1 MRQLSYCVFAAT
13 AAFTAGDALAR
24 TDLLKTQA
32 GSVVHWTRAEVT
44 VGIDAEAGSR
54 SVESLDVVTAI
65 NRAARAWNRIPA
77 SQPRLRFTASP
88 DRNVTIKFCR
98 GKWQGDA
105 IDLGRS
111 QFNASP
117 QDGSVT
123 AATVEFNECDHRF
136 TPPGETGHDLFDLQS
151 VMTHEL
157 GHVLGLGHGDHASA
171 IMFPNGNGALA
182 RTPNADDETALA
194 LIYLG
199 REPLLPA
206 LPPEAARTGT
216 ATGSAPSAAG
226 TTQTVPPSAVSASPR
241 VPPAPN
247 TRGPAAA
254 APSDSVSV
262 LNLKA
267 SDGRQLTVFT
277 CEPTLLPPMAQ
288 SPNPPRNSGGGRIP
302 ARVPSPARNP

>member
-1 MRQLSYCVFAAT
+1 MRLVLHCVLAA
-13 AAFTAGDALAR
+13 AAVFTAGDALAR

-44 VGIDAEAGSR
+44 VGIDAEASSR

-98 GKWQGDA
+98 GTWQGDA

-157 GHVLGLGHGDHASA
+157 GHVLGLGHGDNASA

-199 REPLLPA
+199 REPLEPA
-206 LPPEAARTGT
+206 APTKAARTGT
-216 ATGSAPSAAG
+216 ATVSPVFAEG
-226 TTQTVPPSAVSASPR
+226 TAQAVLTS
-241 VPPAPN
+241 VPPAP
-247 TRGPAAA
+247 TRAPRAINDKDSPAAA
-254 APSDSVSV
+254 PADSVSV

-267 SDGRQLTVFT
+267 GDGRQLMVFT

-288 SPNPPRNSGGGRIP
+288 SQPAPEPRRQQGHG
-302 ARVPSPARNP
+302 ARPKPR